1 MTKSKLWLWT
11 AIAIFSL
18 VGVGL
23 SSPALADQSAITVT
37 INGQRL
43 ELSEPPRIQSDES
56 NYLWLIV
63 PVREISNALGA
74 SVTWDPAAN
83 AATIVKDN
91 HTIILKPG
99 DRKVWKNGCQFELAT
114 PPQIINN
121 RLQVSLNFLASALG
135 GRVKWDQAA
144 SVAQITISQPVP
156 LPKPERI
163 ETTAFAARIAFTSD
177 GRLWLVDGRH
187 ADSTPISL
195 TAAGPVEIVGWSS
208 NGDWLAYLQSDQGDE
223 YASKQYLWV
232 VKADGTGATQLDER
246 PVYITPSW
254 SPTENLLAY
263 TTQDPQEGYI
273 PDGNLKISSLK
284 TGVPDTT
291 DLWPQNGEIIESLAW
306 SPDGQSLAISM
317 PRNAK
322 QPLRIEQISLKG
334 DHTNLLTL
342 GEAGIKEN
350 EIYTRVATGLK
361 WSPNGHCLAYY
372 LKRDSAS
379 ISADGVAIQVLNIP
393 QKKSIYLGGGL
404 AYAQWFDWAP
414 DSSQLAYIVGGGREA
429 SINKRLHIVDVE
441 TGGQI
446 TDCGQTGQVDTHPR
460 WLSTPAN
467 GILFCRGTE
476 TLDWEGQEQAGVL
489 VPGQRIWHRT
499 AAGKELAVTSGPV
512 NTADYAPYLSP
523 DGQGLFFLRLTD
535 YNCGSLY
542 YQPLAGG
549 PPKELIRG
557 VSGEPG
563 YYGNYYPEW
572 INIYWA
578 D

>member
-1 MTKSKLWLWT
+1 MNKPNLWLWT
-11 AIAIFSL
+11 AIAILFL
-18 VGVGL
+18 IGGGL

-37 INGQRL
+37 INGQKL
-43 ELSEPPRIQSDES
+43 ELSEPPRLQSDEC
-56 NYLWLIV
+56 NYLWIIV

-74 SVTWDPAAN
+74 SVTWDSATN
-83 AATIVKDN
+83 TATIVKGN
-91 HTIILKPG
+91 QTIILKPG
-99 DRKVWKNGCQFELAT
+99 DREVWQNGHQFELAT

-144 SVAQITISQPVP
+144 SMAQITTSQPVP

-163 ETTAFAARIAFTSD
+163 EMAAFAARVAFTSD
-177 GRLWLVDGRH
+177 GHLWLVDGRQT
-187 ADSTPISL
+187 DSTPISL
-195 TAAGPVEIVGWSS
+195 TEAGPAEIVGWSS
-208 NGDWLAYLQSDQGDE
+208 NGEWLAYLQSDISDE
-223 YASKQYLWV
+223 YASRQYLWV
-232 VKADGTGATQLDER
+232 VKADGTGAIQLDER

-263 TTQDPQEGYI
+263 TTKDPQEEYI

-284 TGVPDTT
+284 TGVVTT
-291 DLWPQNGEIIESLAW
+291 TSLWPQNSEIIESLAW
-306 SPDGQSLAISM
+306 SPDGQSLAISL
-317 PRNAK
+317 PRNEK
-322 QPLRIEQISLKG
+322 HPLQIDQITLKG

-342 GEAGIKEN
+342 GETGKMEN

-361 WSPNGHCLAYY
+361 WSPNGRYLAYY
-372 LKRDSAS
+372 LKPNSAS
-379 ISADGVAIQVLNIP
+379 ISADGVAMQVLNIP
-393 QKKSIYLGGGL
+393 QKKSIDLGCGL
-404 AYAQWFDWAP
+404 AYAQWLDWAP

-429 SINKRLHIVDVE
+429 TIQKRLHIVDVK
-441 TGGQI
+441 TGQI
-446 TDCGQTGQVDTHPR
+446 SDCGKTGQVDTQPR
-460 WLSTPAN
+460 WLSTPAS

-499 AAGKELAVTSGPV
+499 ADGKELDVTSGPV
-512 NTADYAPYLSP
+512 DTADYAPHLSP
-523 DGQGLFFLRLTD
+523 DGQGLLFLRLTN

-542 YQPLAGG
+542 YQPMAGG

-557 VSGEPG
+557 ISGQPG

-572 INIYWA
+572 INIY
-578 D
+578 

>member
-1 MTKSKLWLWT
+1 MNYIIRTPT
-11 AIAIFSL
+11 
-18 VGVGL
+18 
-23 SSPALADQSAITVT
+23 
-37 INGQRL
+37 RL
-43 ELSEPPRIQSDES
+43 
-56 NYLWLIV
+56 YW
-63 PVREISNALGA
+63 
-74 SVTWDPAAN
+74 
-83 AATIVKDN
+83 
-91 HTIILKPG
+91 
-99 DRKVWKNGCQFELAT
+99 RKYGM
-114 PPQIINN
+114 I
-121 RLQVSLNFLASALG
+121 
-135 GRVKWDQAA
+135 
-144 SVAQITISQPVP
+144 
-156 LPKPERI
+156 
-163 ETTAFAARIAFTSD
+163 
-177 GRLWLVDGRH
+177 
-187 ADSTPISL
+187 
-195 TAAGPVEIVGWSS
+195 
-208 NGDWLAYLQSDQGDE
+208 
-223 YASKQYLWV
+223 
-232 VKADGTGATQLDER
+232 DER

-284 TGVPDTT
+284 TGVVATT
-291 DLWPQNGEIIESLAW
+291 TLWPQNSEMIESLVW
-306 SPDGQSLAISM
+306 SPDGQSLAISL

-322 QPLRIEQISLKG
+322 QPLRIDQITLKG

-350 EIYTRVATGLK
+350 ESYTRVATGLK

-372 LKRDSAS
+372 LKPNSAS

-393 QKKSIYLGGGL
+393 QKKSIDLGGGL

-429 SINKRLHIVDVE
+429 SINKRLHIVDVK

-523 DGQGLFFLRLTD
+523 DGQSLFFLRLTD

-578 D
+578 H

>member
-11 AIAIFSL
+11 VIAIFFL
-18 VGVGL
+18 AGDGL
-23 SSPALADQSAITVT
+23 SSPVLADQPVITVT
-37 INGQRL
+37 INGQRI
-43 ELSEPPRIQSDES
+43 ELPEPPRIRSDES

-74 SVTWDPAAN
+74 SVTWDPATN
-83 AATIVKDN
+83 VATVIKDN
-91 HTIILKPG
+91 QTIKLKPD
-99 DRKVWKNGCQFELAT
+99 DREVWENGHQFELAT
-114 PPQIINN
+114 SPQIINN

-135 GRVKWDQAA
+135 GRARWDQAA
-144 SVAQITISQPVP
+144 SMAQITISQPIQ

-163 ETTAFAARIAFTSD
+163 ETAAFDARVAFTSD
-177 GRLWLVDGRH
+177 GHLWLVDGRQ
-187 ADSTPISL
+187 AESIPIRL
-195 TAAGPVEIVGWSS
+195 TGAGLVEIVGWSS
-208 NGDWLAYLQSDQGDE
+208 NGEWLAYLQSDSSDE

-232 VKADGTGATQLDER
+232 VKADGTDAIQLDER

-284 TGVPDTT
+284 TGVAATT
-291 DLWPQNGEIIESLAW
+291 ALWPQNSEIIESLAW
-306 SPDGQSLAISM
+306 APDGKSLAISL
-317 PRNAK
+317 PRNEK
-322 QPLRIEQISLKG
+322 QPLRIDQVTLKG

-342 GEAGIKEN
+342 GEAGKMEN
-350 EIYTRVATGLK
+350 GSYTRVATGLK
-361 WSPNGHCLAYY
+361 WSPNGRYLAYY
-372 LKRDSAS
+372 LKPNSAS
-379 ISADGVAIQVLNIP
+379 ISADGVAIQVLNIA
-393 QKKSIYLGGGL
+393 QKKSIDLGGGL
-404 AYAQWFDWAP
+404 AYVQWFDWAP
-414 DSSQLAYIVGGGREA
+414 DSSQLGYIVGGGREA
-429 SINKRLHIVDVE
+429 TIQKRLHIVDVE
-441 TGGQI
+441 TGQI
-446 TDCGQTGQVDTHPR
+446 TDCGQTGQVDTQPR

-476 TLDWEGQEQAGVL
+476 TLGWEGQEQAGVL

-499 AAGKELAVTSGPV
+499 ADGKELAVTSGPV
-512 NTADYAPYLSP
+512 DTADYAPCLSP
-523 DGQGLFFLRLTD
+523 DGQGLLFLRLTD

-542 YQPLAGG
+542 YQPMAGG

-572 INIYWA
+572 INIY
-578 D
+578 